1 MRDEELSGLCCCEY
15 YNNQG
20 EKSHLLALCCDCQ
33 ALDSAVDS
41 LVSGSDVKSDTV
53 REILD
58 VVEERMR
65 IPWRGGAVRQALRH
79 LLQKL

>member
-53 REILD
+53 REILE

-65 IPWRGGAVRQALRH
+65 EEEKERR
-79 LLQKL
+79 